1 MNELPLAF
9 VIEDQINLAILFSQA
24 LSTAG
29 YRVKTFRDGPS
40 ALKDIQIETPQF
52 ILLDLQLPL
61 MDGEAIIDQLDQFAE
76 LKLCRVVLC
85 TANSRMAEQLEM
97 RVDGILLKPV
107 LYNQL
112 RKLAIRFRE
121 DFGRRQAQLMKFE
134 EEKHQDESI

>member
-61 MDGEAIIDQLDQFAE
+61 MDGEAILDHLDQFAE
-76 LKLCRVVLC
+76 LKHSRVILC
-85 TANSRMAEQLEM
+85 TANSRMAEQLET

-121 DFGRRQAQLMKFE
+121 DWGRHKAQLMELE
-134 EEKHQDESI
+134 EGKAQDESI